1 MGVEDSGAGGL
12 SSGPAGDRSSGLAG
26 GRSSSGGVGV
36 DPAVAAVPPGAVGVG
51 PAVGASSS
59 GAVRSAVGA
68 VSSTPVDVGLS
79 CSDDGVHAHSSGP
92 VAADPPSVGRCYAVP
107 IAGATRS
114 WADIVASEHEG
125 DVSHLSQSDGNAV
138 PLPNLFLGGRI
149 ARPNTIVLPTQSF
162 KNVNVRE
169 VMEALLK
176 CTSQESIKCLQQ
188 VPGPRYRVTFRTQES
203 KPLFLGCEFILR
215 DERIRVQEVDAP
227 VMDIQL
233 LFVPN
238 ELSNQTVALALAKYG
253 KVLSVGGEMFRD

>member
-1 MGVEDSGAGGL
+1 MEVEHSGAGGL
-12 SSGPAGDRSSGLAG
+12 SSGPAGGLSSGLAS

-68 VSSTPVDVGLS
+68 VSSTPVAVGLS
-79 CSDDGVHAHSSGP
+79 CSAGGDHVHSSGP
-92 VAADPPSVGRCYAVP
+92 ADTPSVGHGDAVQ
-107 IAGATRS
+107 IAVAVATRS

-125 DVSHLSQSDGNAV
+125 DVSHGSQRDGNAV
-138 PLPNLFLGGRI
+138 PLPNLLLSGRI
-149 ARPNTIVLPTQSF
+149 ARPNTIVLHTQSF
-162 KNVNVRE
+162 KDINVRE

-203 KPLFLGCEFILR
+203 KRLFLGREFILR
-215 DERIRVQEVDAP
+215 DERIRAQEIDAP
-227 VMDIQL
+227 VMDIKL

-253 KVLSVGGEMFRD
+253 KSPTRRP